1 MKKLSVFFGWALVA
15 TMIASPAF
23 AQLRFGQPTSERKV
37 QATLPQSPTATW
49 RVLATTRI
57 AENINAGTFTATHP
71 PAVRAL
77 VGTNMTISGFMLPLD
92 TTPRSRHFMLS
103 RLTPV
108 CFFCPPGGPNEVI
121 EVYAST
127 PISITDRLVTVR
139 GQFALTNDAEK
150 GLFFRINNAQANVSR

>member
-1 MKKLSVFFGWALVA
+1 MRKRCVGLMPFLLVTLVA
-15 TMIASPAF
+15 SPSI

-37 QATLPQSPTATW
+37 QATLPQSPAATW

-57 AENINAGTFTATHP
+57 TENTNAGTFAAIHP

-77 VGTNMTISGFMLPLD
+77 VGTNITISGFMLPLD

-121 EVYAST
+121 EIYSST
-127 PISITDRLVTVR
+127 PIAITDRLVTVTGR
-139 GQFALTNDAEK
+139 FVLTNDVEK
-150 GLFFRINNAQANVSR
+150 GLFFRINNAQSSVAR